1 MASFVES
8 ATLVIK
14 DESTA
19 NINKI
24 NAALKQLFATAR
36 SFKGAKINIDIGER
50 GIARAATDIR
60 RLTADLRSLQGAAR
74 GVNVN
79 VNTSGISRAAQ
90 QLAQLRAQAARP
102 INIATRAGAGPPRP
116 PGAVPLIPRG
126 GAPGGGAAGG
136 GVLGSTYGSFMAVN
150 FAVQAAAAAL
160 RSVATNAASR
170 DRAALQASVAASQAQ
185 RDIFKEAGV

>member
-50 GIARAATDIR
+50 GISRAAADIR
-60 RLTADLRSLQGAAR
+60 KLTADLRSLQGAAR
-74 GVNVN
+74 AINVS

-102 INIATRAGAGPPRP
+102 INIATRAGGAPPRP

-126 GAPGGGAAGG
+126 GAPGGGTAG

-150 FAVQAAAAAL
+150 FAAQAAAAAL
-160 RSVATNAASR
+160 RSVATNAAS
-170 DRAALQASVAASQAQ
+170 
-185 RDIFKEAGV
+185 